1 MSDEIEYC
9 LNQYKPYC
17 YIEKN
22 HNGGIIIEQLVK
34 KGYGS
39 YIHSFV
45 TVNSTKNNIVNLLRQ
60 KFQEGKIY
68 LTKDCKVLKS
78 ELESFEYTITPSG
91 NITYQAPAGMHDDTV
106 ISLALANLAVVDFH
120 EQVTYF
126 SKY

>member
-39 YIHSFV
+39 YINSFV
-45 TVNSTKNNIVNLLRQ
+45 TSNPTKNNIVNLLRQ

-78 ELESFEYTITPSG
+78 ELESFEFTITPSG
-91 NITYQAPAGMHDDTV
+91 NITYQAPVGMHDDTV